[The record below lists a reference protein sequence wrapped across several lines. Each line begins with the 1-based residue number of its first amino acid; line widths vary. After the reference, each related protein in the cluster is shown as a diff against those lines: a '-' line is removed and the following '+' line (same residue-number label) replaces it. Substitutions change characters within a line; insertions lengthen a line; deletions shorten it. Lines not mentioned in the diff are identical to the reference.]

1 LLIDSISKSTI
12 DNQQSF
18 NMAQIRTGL
27 LGEIVAMS
35 WDTLTTSKMR
45 SALTVLGVVIGITS
59 IVGMTSLIRGF
70 DNSLRDSIKQLGPNT
85 IIVQKWGALSFASG
99 KSFLEVA
106 RRPNLSKEDAQA
118 IERDCPSVGLIDVW
132 LGAFG
137 NTQSRIY
144 YGHEKTKQVM
154 ILGATENWAAVNSAK
169 LEYGRLFLPTEV
181 EHRRQV
187 VVLGNN
193 PWQSLFPNIDPIGKV
208 VRIGSNEFTVI
219 GVLGKRPS
227 PGGFST
233 GADDFA
239 VVPFTAH
246 EKFYGKVLKGSA
258 KITASSF
265 NPAVFRTAMIAVVP
279 REGMREQAM
288 REVEAVMRIRH
299 KLNLD
304 QPNDFDLA
312 TQDAVLKVWDQI
324 SSATFLALIVI
335 SSIALMVGGI
345 GVMAIMMIS
354 VTERTR
360 EIGVRKALGAR
371 RREILWQF
379 LIEAAFLTSAG
390 GLLGIV
396 FGSSIGLIVH
406 WASFPVSLPWW
417 SFAIG
422 IGFSASV
429 GIFFG
434 LFPAIKASRLDPI
447 EALRYE

>member
-1 LLIDSISKSTI
+1 
-12 DNQQSF
+12 
-18 NMAQIRTGL
+18 MAGMRTGL
-27 LGEIVAMS
+27 FSEIFAMAF
-35 WDTLTTSKMR
+35 DTLRTSKMR

-70 DNSLRDSIKQLGPNT
+70 DNSLRESISQLGPDT
-85 IIVQKWGALSFASG
+85 IMIQKFGALSFASG

-106 RRPNLSKEDAQA
+106 RRPNLTMEDARA
-118 IERDCPSVGLIDVW
+118 IERECPSVALVDVW
-132 LGAFG
+132 LGATGQNRERIFYG
-137 NTQSRIY
+137 NAR
-144 YGHEKTKQVM
+144 TKQLG
-154 ILGATENWAAVNSAK
+154 ILGATENWAAVNFAK
-169 LEYGRLFLPTEV
+169 VELGRLFIGAEN
-181 EHRRQV
+181 EHRRN
-187 VVLGNN
+187 VVLIGNG
-193 PWQSLFPNIDPIGKV
+193 PREALFPNVDPIGKK
-208 VRIGSNEFTVI
+208 VRISNQEFTVI
-219 GVLGKRPS
+219 GALGKRPS

-233 GADDFA
+233 EVDDFA
-239 VVPFTAH
+239 IIPYGTY
-246 EKFYGKVLKGSA
+246 EKFYGRVLKGSA
-258 KITASSF
+258 KISASNF

-279 REGMREQAM
+279 RAGMRDSAL
-288 REVEAVMRIRH
+288 REVEAMMRIRH
-299 KLNLD
+299 RLKLD
-304 QPNDFDLA
+304 EPNDFDLA
-312 TQDAVLKVWDQI
+312 TQDAVLKVWEQI
-324 SSATFLALIVI
+324 SQATFLALVVI

-379 LIEAAFLTSAG
+379 LIEAVFLTSVG
-390 GLLGIV
+390 GLLGIF
-396 FGSSIGLIVH
+396 FGSSIGLLVH
-406 WASFPVSLPWW
+406 ALSGFPVSLPWW